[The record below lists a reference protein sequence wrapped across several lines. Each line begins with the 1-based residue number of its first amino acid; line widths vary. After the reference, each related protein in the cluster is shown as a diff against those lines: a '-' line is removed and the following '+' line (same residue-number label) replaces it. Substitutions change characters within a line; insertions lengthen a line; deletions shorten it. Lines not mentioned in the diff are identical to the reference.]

1 MSWQPA
7 ESPDCRTCESAQV
20 ELMIQPRERDLGGF
34 SVRRLL
40 PVAQRRKVGPFV
52 FFDAMGPADFPP
64 GEGVNVRPHPHI
76 GLATLTYLF
85 EGEILHHDSLGYLQ
99 AIRPGAVN
107 WMTAGRGIVHS
118 ERTAPEVRDSHSRL
132 YGIQAWI
139 ALPAD
144 QEETDPSFQHYPE
157 GSLPRIDGFEGCE
170 MTLIAGSAYGESSP
184 VAVHSP
190 LFYLELRMK
199 AGAELTLPEEH
210 AERAAYLAEGRA
222 ETGGETLEPF
232 AMAVYGE
239 GRAPSI
245 KALEDSRLMLLGGA
259 TLPEERTIWWNFVST
274 RKERIE
280 QAKQDWKEGRFDPVP
295 DEEDFIPLP
304 E

>member
-7 ESPDCRTCESAQV
+7 EPALCESCESAGV
-20 ELMIQPRERDLGGF
+20 ELLIHPRERDLGGF
-34 SVRRLL
+34 SVRRVL
-40 PVAQRRKVGPFV
+40 PVAKRRKVGPFV

-64 GEGVNVRPHPHI
+64 GEGIDVRPHPHI

-85 EGEILHHDSLGYLQ
+85 EGEILHRDSLGYVQ
-99 AIRPGAVN
+99 PIRPGAVN

-118 ERTAPEVRDSHSRL
+118 ERTAQEMLDSHSRL

-144 QEETDPSFQHYPE
+144 KEETEPSFQHYPE
-157 GSLPRIDGFEGCE
+157 GSLPEVEGPEGCQL
-170 MTLIAGSAYGESSP
+170 TLIAGEAYGAASP
-184 VAVHSP
+184 VQVHSP
-190 LFYLELRMK
+190 LFYLEVKMA
-199 AGAELTLPEEH
+199 AGATLTLPEEYD
-210 AERAAYLAEGRA
+210 ERATYLAEGKV

-232 AMAVYGE
+232 AMAVYGP
-239 GRAPSI
+239 GRAPSVT
-245 KALEDSRLMLLGGA
+245 ALEDSRLMILGGA

-280 QAKQDWKEGRFDPVP
+280 QAKADWKEGRFDAVP
-295 DEEDFIPLP
+295 GEVDFIPLP